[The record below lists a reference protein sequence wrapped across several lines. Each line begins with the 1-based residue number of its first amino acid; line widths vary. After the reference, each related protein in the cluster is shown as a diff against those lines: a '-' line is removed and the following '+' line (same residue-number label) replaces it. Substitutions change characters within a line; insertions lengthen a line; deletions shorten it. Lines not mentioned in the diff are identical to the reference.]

1 LAELSDVFPV
11 PSPVVEAVVCANNG
25 AIGVVVNAVIRGAT
39 TVAGVVVELREREM
53 VKVDLVLLVLVLLV
67 TVVVRDEVL
76 VAVDVEQKLPVP
88 MAPAGRVIQPVGLVV
103 VAEAVL
109 DTCVVLDVVVGE
121 VVRVV
126 LTLTPVLDVATEVG
140 LVVAE
145 DWQMFPVP
153 VAPGAKIMQLA
164 VVVACADVGLVVAD
178 VIVLG
183 YV

>member
-11 PSPVVEAVVCANNG
+11 PSPVVEAVVCANDG
-25 AIGVVVNAVIRGAT
+25 AIGVVVNPVIRGAI
-39 TVAGVVVELREREM
+39 TVAGVVVELMEM

-153 VAPGAKIMQLA
+153 VAPGAKTMQLA
-164 VVVACADVGLVVAD
+164 VVVACADVGLVVAE

-183 YV
+183 CV